1 MQYRPLKALGL
12 LACASCQGDPST
24 VQDLGR
30 PAIEV
35 MAEGKSIARVAPGH
49 PCRATVAGI
58 ELIVGGPPL
67 LATVGDTRWTA
78 ETASNGTTF
87 KKNDQPVARIH
98 ANQLFDSQGLPL
110 VKVTETGTIANG
122 PGRVLRRATAVKG
135 TPSRVEIR
143 NLGKEPAPGSPAT
156 PESVVVTNTDDIVLA
171 SLLAAPEAEPE
182 IRGLVACHLLQAAG
196 S

>member
-12 LACASCQGDPST
+12 LACASCQGDPAMT
-24 VQDLGR
+24 PDQPVGR
-30 PAIEV
+30 AAIEV
-35 MAEGKSIARVAPGH
+35 MVDGKSTARVTPGH

-67 LATVGDTRWTA
+67 LATVGETRWTA
-78 ETASNGTTF
+78 ESASNGTTF

-98 ANQLFDSQGLPL
+98 AKQLFDAEGLPL
-110 VKVTETGTIANG
+110 VKVTDSGTIANG
-122 PGRVLRRATAVKG
+122 PGRVLRQATAIKG
-135 TPSRVEIR
+135 PTSRVEIR
-143 NLGKEPAPGSPAT
+143 SLGKQPAND
-156 PESVVVTNTDDIVLA
+156 VIVTNTDDIVLA